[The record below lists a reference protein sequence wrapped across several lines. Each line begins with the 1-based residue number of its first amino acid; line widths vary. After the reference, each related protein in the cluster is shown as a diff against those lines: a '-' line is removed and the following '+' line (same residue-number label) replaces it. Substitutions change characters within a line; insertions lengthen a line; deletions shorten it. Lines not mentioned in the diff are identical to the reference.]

1 MKKYR
6 VKTIWLFII
15 IMLLI
20 FASFIVNDLKI
31 NKYIINLIITILYS
45 IILLIIIKLNKRI

>member
-6 VKTIWLFII
+6 VKTIWLFIT

-20 FASFIVNDLKI
+20 FTSFIVNDLKI

-45 IILLIIIKLNKRI
+45 FILLIIIKLNKRI